1 MQDEIEIR
9 VKKVTEEMA
18 KAKTLDDVTKIA
30 EECAAFLE
38 APEVKLWFIGNMHDP
53 AAKKFGETYWI
64 FVVRASTL
72 ALHEAKIRST
82 KTKD

>member
-1 MQDEIEIR
+1 MQGEIETK

-38 APEVKLWFIGNMHDP
+38 APEVELWFLGNMHNP
-53 AAKKFGETYWI
+53 AAKKFGETYWV

-72 ALHEAKIRST
+72 ELHEAKMRNT
-82 KTKD
+82 KTKV